1 MNKYCI
7 ISTAIDDENVEE
19 KIIDELLRKRLVS
32 SVQKKEIIS
41 SYWWNGKIE
50 KNKEFL
56 LQMKTKKLLYKEVE
70 AEIQRLHTYEV
81 PEIFSVDMEDGI
93 TCYLEWIEKETK
105 NR

>member
-1 MNKYCI
+1 
-7 ISTAIDDENVEE
+7 
-19 KIIDELLRKRLVS
+19 
-32 SVQKKEIIS
+32 
-41 SYWWNGKIE
+41 
-50 KNKEFL
+50 
-56 LQMKTKKLLYKEVE
+56 MKTKKLLYKEVE